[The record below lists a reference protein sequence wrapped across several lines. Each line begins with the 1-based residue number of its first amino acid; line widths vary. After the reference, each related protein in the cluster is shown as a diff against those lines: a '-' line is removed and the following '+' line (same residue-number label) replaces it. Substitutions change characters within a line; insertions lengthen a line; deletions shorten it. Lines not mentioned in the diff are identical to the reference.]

1 MFGHRPDGK
10 KVKGL
15 DPVFRVIPNVM
26 LDRNDSQVYF
36 KQDIPLKN
44 LDEYID
50 KKLEEGIRFSYMDI
64 IYSAIVRIIKERP
77 QLNRFAMH
85 GTLYERDGIYVTLT
99 IKKGLEDN
107 TPETTVK
114 LRFTGDENI
123 YEVSEILQKTI
134 EKNKSVSEENSTD
147 KLAGAL
153 SLIPDFLLR
162 WAVKFLWFLDKH
174 GLLPRAI
181 IDASPFHTSAFLTN
195 VGSLGIDSIYHHL
208 YNFGTTSMFFS
219 MGKKKKSYIYEDDE
233 IQQEKC
239 ITIAFV
245 GDERICDGY
254 YYASSFK
261 QLSRYL
267 KKPELLENSGDIKK
281 EKEKILE
288 NC

>member
-1 MFGHRPDGK
+1 MFGFRPDGK

-15 DPVFRVIPNVM
+15 DPIFRVIPNVM
-26 LDRNDSQVYF
+26 LDRDDSQVFF

-50 KKLEEGIRFSYMDI
+50 KKMQEGIRFSYMDI
-64 IYSAIVRIIKERP
+64 IYAAIVRIIKERP
-77 QLNRFAMH
+77 HLNRFAMH
-85 GTLYERDGIYVTLT
+85 GTLYERNEIYVTLA

-107 TPETTVK
+107 SPETAVK
-114 LRFTGDENI
+114 IQFTGDENI
-123 YEVSEILQKTI
+123 FEVRELLQKEI
-134 EKNKSVSEENSTD
+134 EKNKNLSQENNTD

-174 GLLPRAI
+174 GLMPKAI
-181 IDASPFHTSAFLTN
+181 INASPFHTSAFLTN

-261 QLSRYL
+261 QLSKYL
-267 KKPELLENSGDIKK
+267 RKPELLEKQVRDK
-281 EKEKILE
+281 ENI
-288 NC
+288 NV

>member
-15 DPVFRVIPNVM
+15 DPIFRVIPNVM
-26 LDRNDSQVYF
+26 LDRDDSQVYF

-123 YEVSEILQKTI
+123 YEVAEILQKTI
-134 EKNKSVSEENSTD
+134 EKN
-147 KLAGAL
+147 L
-153 SLIPDFLLR
+153 
-162 WAVKFLWFLDKH
+162 
-174 GLLPRAI
+174 
-181 IDASPFHTSAFLTN
+181 
-195 VGSLGIDSIYHHL
+195 
-208 YNFGTTSMFFS
+208 
-219 MGKKKKSYIYEDDE
+219 
-233 IQQEKC
+233 
-239 ITIAFV
+239 
-245 GDERICDGY
+245 
-254 YYASSFK
+254 
-261 QLSRYL
+261 
-267 KKPELLENSGDIKK
+267 
-281 EKEKILE
+281 
-288 NC
+288 

>member
-1 MFGHRPDGK
+1 MFGFRPDGK

-26 LDRNDSQVYF
+26 LERADAQVYF

-50 KKLEEGIRFSYMDI
+50 KKMAEGIRFTYMDI
-64 IYSAIVRIIKERP
+64 IYAAIVKIINDRP
-77 QLNRFAMH
+77 QLNRFAMN
-85 GTLYERDGIYVTLT
+85 GTLYERNQIYITLA

-107 TPETTVK
+107 SPETTVK
-114 LRFTGDENI
+114 MPFTGKENI
-123 YEVSEILQKTI
+123 FEVRDILQGEI
-134 EKNKSVSEENSTD
+134 EKNKNLSVENSTD

-153 SLIPDFLLR
+153 SLVPDFVLR

-174 GLLPRAI
+174 GLMPKAI

-233 IQQEKC
+233 IHQEKC

-267 KKPELLENSGDIKK
+267 KKPELLEGTVKDK
-281 EKEKILE
+281 ENATI
-288 NC
+288 

>member
-15 DPVFRVIPNVM
+15 DHIFRVIPNVM
-26 LDRNDSQVYF
+26 IDRDDSQVYF
-36 KQDIPLKN
+36 KQDIPLEK

-50 KKLEEGIRFSYMDI
+50 RKMEEGIRFSYMDI

-114 LRFTGDENI
+114 LKFTGDENI

-134 EKNKSVSEENSTD
+134 EKNKNTAEENSTD

-233 IQQEKC
+233 IKQEKC

-261 QLSRYL
+261 QLSKYL
-267 KKPELLENSGDIKK
+267 RKPELLENSGVEKK
-281 EKEKILE
+281 EEKVLE

>member
-15 DPVFRVIPNVM
+15 DPIFRVIPNVM
-26 LDRNDSQVYF
+26 LDRDDSQVYF

-50 KKLEEGIRFSYMDI
+50 RKLAEGIRFSYMDI

-85 GTLYERDGIYVTLT
+85 GTLYERDEIYITLT

-114 LRFTGDENI
+114 LKFTGDENI

-134 EKNKSVSEENSTD
+134 EKNKNLSEENNTD

-153 SLIPDFLLR
+153 SLIPDFMLR

-267 KKPELLENSGDIKK
+267 KKPELLENSNNVKK
-281 EKEKILE
+281 EKNLE

>member
-1 MFGHRPDGK
+1 MFGFRPDGK
-10 KVKGL
+10 RVKNL
-15 DPVFRVIPNVM
+15 SPIFRVIPNVM
-26 LDRNDSQVYF
+26 LDRADAQVYF
-36 KQDIPLKN
+36 KQDIPLKK

-50 KKLEEGIRFSYMDI
+50 RKFEEEGIRFSYMDI
-64 IYSAIVRIIKERP
+64 IYSAIVRIIKDRP
-77 QLNRFAMH
+77 QLNRFAMN
-85 GTLYERDGIYVTLT
+85 GTLYERDKIYITLT
-99 IKKGLEDN
+99 IKKGFEDN
-107 TPETTVK
+107 SEETTVK
-114 LRFTGDENI
+114 IPFTGEENI
-123 YEVSEILQKTI
+123 YEVRNILQSEI
-134 EKNKSVSEENSTD
+134 EKNKDVEAQNSTD
-147 KLAGAL
+147 KLAGLL
-153 SLIPDFLLR
+153 SLVPDFILR

-174 GLLPRAI
+174 GLMPKAI

-195 VGSLGIDSIYHHL
+195 VGSLGIDSVYHHL

-267 KKPELLENSGDIKK
+267 KKPELLEGPAK
-281 EKEKILE
+281 EKENILI
-288 NC
+288 

>member
-15 DPVFRVIPNVM
+15 DPIFRVIPNVM
-26 LDRNDSQVYF
+26 LDRDDSQVYF
-36 KQDIPLKN
+36 KQDIPLEK

-50 KKLEEGIRFSYMDI
+50 RKMEEGIRFSYMDI

-114 LRFTGDENI
+114 IKFTGNENI

-134 EKNKSVSEENSTD
+134 EKNKNVSEENSTD

-233 IQQEKC
+233 IKQEKC

-261 QLSRYL
+261 QLSKYL
-267 KKPELLENSGDIKK
+267 RKPELLEVSCDAKK
-281 EKEKILE
+281 KNEKVLE

>member
-15 DPVFRVIPNVM
+15 DPIFRVIPNVM
-26 LDRNDSQVYF
+26 LDRDDSQVYF

-50 KKLEEGIRFSYMDI
+50 RKLEEGIRFSYMDI
-64 IYSAIVRIIKERP
+64 IYSAIVRIIKERS

-114 LRFTGDENI
+114 LKFTGDENI

-134 EKNKSVSEENSTD
+134 EKNKNVTEENSTD
-147 KLAGAL
+147 KLAGVL
-153 SLIPDFLLR
+153 SLIPDFMLR

-267 KKPELLENSGDIKK
+267 KKPELLENSNNVKK
-281 EKEKILE
+281 EKNLE